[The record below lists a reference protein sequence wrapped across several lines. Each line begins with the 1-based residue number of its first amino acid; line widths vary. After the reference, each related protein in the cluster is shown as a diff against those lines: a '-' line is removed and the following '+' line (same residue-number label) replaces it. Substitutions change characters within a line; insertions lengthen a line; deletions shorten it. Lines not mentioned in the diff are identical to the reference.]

1 MEAACHCAAGPPL
14 KIKALLLCS
23 LFGCSSASTNTAP
36 PLTAASAPAQRAPS
50 SAELQGL
57 WVEYWAVN
65 GDLDTQRYIFLEDGN
80 FTWLAPSTFAG
91 RSAMRKLGH
100 FQLQANTLVLQVDT
114 EEFAPCPT
122 CGAAAA
128 TESKRVEHSTPLVE
142 RYELGECAPNVEA
155 QAIDQ
160 RYACMAID
168 GRAFWRRPL
177 PAADAAR

>member
-14 KIKALLLCS
+14 KIKALFVLCS
-23 LFGCSSASTNTAP
+23 LCACSTPP
-36 PLTAASAPAQRAPS
+36 PLTAASAPAQPRPS
-50 SAELQGL
+50 SAQLQGL

-65 GDLDTQRYIFLEDGN
+65 GDLDTQRYMFLDDGN
-80 FTWLAPSTFAG
+80 FTWLAPRTFAG
-91 RSAMRKLGH
+91 RSAMRKLGQ
-100 FQLQANTLVLQVDT
+100 FQLQANTLVLQVNT

-128 TESKRVEHSTPLVE
+128 IESKRIEHASPMVE
-142 RYELGECAPNVEA
+142 RYELGECAPNIEA

-160 RYACMAID
+160 HYACMAID

-177 PAADAAR
+177 PAADAPR